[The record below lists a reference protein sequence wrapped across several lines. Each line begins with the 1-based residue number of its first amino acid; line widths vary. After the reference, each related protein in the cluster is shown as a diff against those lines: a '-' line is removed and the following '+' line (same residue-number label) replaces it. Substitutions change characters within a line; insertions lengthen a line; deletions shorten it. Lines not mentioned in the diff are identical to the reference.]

1 MAAKWE
7 IYVNRRFTLRVA
19 SHTID
24 CGALGLNVQ
33 FFTLSHNLP
42 VVRVSRD
49 SMRLNLIET
58 F

>member
-7 IYVNRRFTLRVA
+7 ICVNRRFTLRVA
-19 SHTID
+19 SITID
-24 CGALGLNVQ
+24 CGAVGLNVQ
-33 FFTLSHNLP
+33 FIAPSHNLA

-49 SMRLNLIET
+49 NMRLNLIEV